1 MRHHASVHIDAATE
15 VRFHCDQE
23 EGASW
28 VLGNPFEGSMVVYL
42 SGTADDLRT
51 FAARCREA
59 ADEWD
64 RNRVTDDDELAA
76 IV

>member
-1 MRHHASVHIDAATE
+1 MEHHANIHVDAATE

-23 EGASW
+23 EGATW
-28 VLGNPFEGSMVVYL
+28 LLGELFAGLTVYL
-42 SGTADDLRT
+42 SGTSDELRT

-59 ADEWD
+59 ADELD
-64 RNRVTDDDELAA
+64 RNRATDDDELAA